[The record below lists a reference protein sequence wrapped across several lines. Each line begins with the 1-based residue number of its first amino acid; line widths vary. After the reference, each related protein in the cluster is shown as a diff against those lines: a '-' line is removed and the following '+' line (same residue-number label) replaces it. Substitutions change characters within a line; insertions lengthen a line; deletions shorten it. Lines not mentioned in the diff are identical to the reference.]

1 MMKNQCK
8 KVYEVFNIL
17 MQHLSKTMISVQS
30 RAAQLID
37 FLIVITIMNTTI
49 P

>member
-30 RAAQLID
+30 RAAQLI
-37 FLIVITIMNTTI
+37 VITIMNTTI